1 MEVFISNSL
10 QRKAKALKYAA
21 HSFCDSASSAMSYLK
36 VTIRGPKGDVERAQ
50 KLLTDLAKDKEVNL
64 HEDTVIA
71 KPEFHRFLIGKGG
84 AKINKVDLRVL
95 LGA

>member
-1 MEVFISNSL
+1 MENIPLIFL
-10 QRKAKALKYAA
+10 Q
-21 HSFCDSASSAMSYLK
+21 
-36 VTIRGPKGDVERAQ
+36 VTIRGPKPDVERAQ

-84 AKINKVDLRVL
+84 SKINKVSSPLFRSWTT
-95 LGA
+95 